1 MEDTGVTKK
10 MLTDED
16 VAWMAGEQQL
26 ELFPNQPGAGG
37 DLFAPQPHQ
46 PLPLIAN
53 RDKLAK
59 RLGIEP
65 ASLPDDLFNFYP
77 WGSRVVVMRDEPIR
91 SVGKIKLPDSSIVE
105 RAIGT
110 VVAVGPK
117 VGTAAVGSSS
127 PVPRERLL
135 GCKVIFGRYSGQ
147 AVQFSVT
154 DDDFYTSFVILPE
167 SDIWG
172 FGAELPTEDIL

>member
-1 MEDTGVTKK
+1 MTKK
-10 MLTDED
+10 VLTDED
-16 VAWMAGEQQL
+16 VAWMTRDEASQQL
-26 ELFPNQPGAGG
+26 EMFPNTAGAGG
-37 DLFAPQPHQ
+37 DLFPPQPHQ

-59 RLGIEP
+59 RLGVEP

-91 SVGKIKLPDSSIVE
+91 KVGAVHIPTTAQYE

-117 VGTAAVGSSS
+117 VGCAAVGSSS
-127 PVPRERLL
+127 PISRERLV
-135 GCKVIFGRYSGQ
+135 GCKVIFGKYAGQ
-147 AVQFSVT
+147 AIQFSVT

-167 SDIWG
+167 ADIWG
-172 FGAELPTEDIL
+172 FAAELPTEDIL